1 MAFKG
6 GGINISQTSLVSIL
20 LVNICWNVTYMRFH
34 STHYLIT
41 CKWWDTTL
49 THIELSSEF
58 SMHFKMT
65 QGGLVFFLDFPFLPP
80 IRLSKNPMRN
90 TRPFGGHVPAKITQ
104 EETQSGRRPCQLCK
118 TKGERTPNGGAVMTR
133 YKCTECQVPLCS
145 GDRRHC
151 FFVYHRDRFP
161 AMALSGAG
169 EQRPASFSV
178 SNQPEL
184 SPFRKQN
191 YQS

>member
-1 MAFKG
+1 MLHKWDF
-6 GGINISQTSLVSIL
+6 ILHVIWSHVSGEIRHLLIL
-20 LVNICWNVTYMRFH
+20 NCQVNSPCILRWRRVVCF
-34 STHYLIT
+34 
-41 CKWWDTTL
+41 
-49 THIELSSEF
+49 
-58 SMHFKMT
+58 
-65 QGGLVFFLDFPFLPP
+65 FFLDFPFLPP

-169 EQRPASFSV
+169 EQRPASFSL

>member
-1 MAFKG
+1 MLHIWDFILHVIWSHVNG
-6 GGINISQTSLVSIL
+6 EIRHLLIFNCQVISPCIL
-20 LVNICWNVTYMRFH
+20 RWRRVVWF
-34 STHYLIT
+34 
-41 CKWWDTTL
+41 
-49 THIELSSEF
+49 
-58 SMHFKMT
+58 
-65 QGGLVFFLDFPFLPP
+65 FFLDFPFLPP

-184 SPFRKQN
+184 IPFRKQN